1 MRALAYSLLG
11 LCATAFGKDSCA
23 DECVLVHQM
32 EMKEFY
38 DFAGI
43 SSVTVSGD
51 NTSVYASTYE
61 ADNVILWTREPDT
74 GNLLINTTLYHTD
87 LPGEVSIT
95 SVFVSPDSKNVY
107 GTCTTSAS
115 NIQDAVVIWKRDLI
129 SGRLSNRVIE
139 QTDLVGPS
147 AVTVSPDNKNIYV
160 AARGSKR
167 NPGDATIAYWSRSTE
182 TGNLTNKRSVPQDS
196 LRYLTG
202 VRDLAVSPD
211 NANVCAAATLSDAVV
226 CWARNASD
234 GGLSDPQVF
243 DTNLRGVRF
252 VAFSPDS
259 LHVYASAAS
268 DYAIVHWKRNPVT
281 GIMSNQTVILKE
293 KTSLNSVR
301 ELVVSPDGRFLYAAS
316 KSVVYWQ
323 RDLVTGRLFNQ
334 KEVGPPYRYVSLAV
348 SGDGRN
354 VYSVSHDNDAIVYW
368 TLGQPFPWIMVGIAV
383 GSGGAATLVLIVLF
397 IAMTSVRRLCSKTSI
412 GTEESSQELL
422 QLHTGHYGTVYHSYR
437 LRVPPDIPS
446 SRSVYD
452 QTHCLSELQESP
464 HAELRENIDRGCW
477 LPWREGQAPRGA
489 EDLNA
494 NECFEIVGQV
504 HDRHADSNWRPDRAS
519 RRWPINQRLNGE
531 MQGVN
536 SIVFH
541 ATVDAGAS
549 ERRDVV
555 IKCMLPISEH
565 GNNRYSKSG
574 WLRLLYKP
582 ESHFQKAMRPSRHV
596 VPILHHF
603 EGDSAL
609 CLPWVPQAF
618 IGLDNI
624 KIHKKTTMVVMPH
637 YPFVL
642 NDLVT
647 DFPYDAN
654 MTRER
659 LCALVLLQLC
669 LGVEHLQSEAI
680 AHRDLKPDNVFVDS
694 DGLLAIGDFG
704 TARWLNQDP
713 IQGNRDSHRDE
724 IVFQNPTEQIAN
736 GIGAASV
743 QAPELWKWMEER
755 PEDAF
760 KIRLEE
766 PVSLRHVYRK
776 TDVYAVGLMITQLF
790 GDNHCRGWVSQT
802 HKDRYSND
810 DVPRLSNWCNT
821 IISELVANML
831 TWDREHRVSACDAA
845 TLAQNFLFANA
856 SDNVTLDSLQ
866 DEIQELRN
874 QPRTIYPAMQISL
887 RLMHRLFLAEKY
899 GASSF
904 FVVDR
909 SVDK

>member
-1 MRALAYSLLG
+1 M
-11 LCATAFGKDSCA
+11 
-23 DECVLVHQM
+23 
-32 EMKEFY
+32 
-38 DFAGI
+38 
-43 SSVTVSGD
+43 
-51 NTSVYASTYE
+51 
-61 ADNVILWTREPDT
+61 
-74 GNLLINTTLYHTD
+74 
-87 LPGEVSIT
+87 
-95 SVFVSPDSKNVY
+95 
-107 GTCTTSAS
+107 
-115 NIQDAVVIWKRDLI
+115 I

-160 AARGSKR
+160 AARGSKQ
-167 NPGDATIAYWSRSTE
+167 NPSAATIAYWSRSTE
-182 TGNLTNKRSVPQDS
+182 TGNLTNKRTVPQDS

-202 VRDLAVSPD
+202 VRHVTVSPD
-211 NANVCAAATLSDAVV
+211 NTNVCAAATLSDAVV
-226 CWARNASD
+226 CWARDALD
-234 GGLSDPQVF
+234 GGLSDSQVF

-259 LHVYASAAS
+259 SHVYASAAS
-268 DYAIVHWKRNPVT
+268 DYAIVHWKRNTST
-281 GIMSNQTVILKE
+281 GIMTNQTVIFKE
-293 KTSLNSVR
+293 KTLLNSVR
-301 ELVVSPDGRFLYAAS
+301 ELVVSPDGRYLYAAS
-316 KSVVYWQ
+316 KTVVYWQ
-323 RDLVTGRLFNQ
+323 RDLVTGRLFDQ
-334 KEVGPPYRYVSLAV
+334 KEVGSPFRYVALAV
-348 SGDGRN
+348 SGDGHN

-368 TLGQPFPWIMVGIAV
+368 TLGPPFPWLIVGIAV
-383 GSGGAATLVLIVLF
+383 GSGAAVILLLIVVS
-397 IAMTSVRRLCSKTSI
+397 IAIKSVRSVCKETST
-412 GTEESSQELL
+412 GTGESSQRLIDL
-422 QLHTGHYGTVYHSYR
+422 TSSNYGTVTYSYR

-452 QTHCLSELQESP
+452 QNQPLSELQESP
-464 HAELRENIDRGCW
+464 HEEVCDNIDRDCW

-489 EDLNA
+489 EELNA
-494 NECFEIVGQV
+494 NECFEIVGPV
-504 HDRHADSNWRPDRAS
+504 HDRHADSNWRPDRAA

-549 ERRDVV
+549 ERTDVA

-618 IGLDNI
+618 IELDNI
-624 KIHKKTTMVVMPH
+624 KVHKKTTMVVMPY

-642 NDLVT
+642 NDLMT
-647 DFPYDAN
+647 DFPYDDD

-669 LGVEHLQSEAI
+669 LGVEHLQSQAI

-713 IQGNRDSHRDE
+713 IQGNKNSHRDE
-724 IVFQNPTEQIAN
+724 IVFQNPSEQIAN

-760 KIRLEE
+760 KISRKRPL
-766 PVSLRHVYRK
+766 SLRYVYRK

-790 GDNHCRGWVSQT
+790 GDNNCREWVSNT

-810 DVPRLSNWCNT
+810 DVPRLPNWSNCT

-845 TLAQNFLFANA
+845 TLAQDFLFANTGG
-856 SDNVTLDSLQ
+856 NVTQDSLQ
-866 DEIQELRN
+866 DEIQEFRN
-874 QPRTIYPAMQISL
+874 QPRTIYTAMQISM
-887 RLMHRLFLAEKY
+887 RLMHRQFLAEKY
-899 GASSF
+899 EVSDYC
-904 FVVDR
+904 VVDI
-909 SVDK
+909 